1 LGQKMGVLQ
10 EAIPDWNVAGETR
23 KYETNRIEN
32 MNGGRFFS
40 HHDHGITYFDSRHR
54 VTKTKLEG
62 GMLAELMEEL
72 QPENIFTSSDWPRRS
87 YRYQLET
94 VKGDGGGSVIDFDV
108 GLDAE
113 KRNRPGRVTLSKDVG
128 RSTVNTTS
136 LLTNASDPSLS
147 SLNGN
152 LSMRSPATSL
162 VKAGSVKDKWR
173 TLWVTALRWLGDLL
187 TPPSAGDGDSRC
199 PVSVAF
205 TPSGPLVYQWGTTV

>member
-1 LGQKMGVLQ
+1 MK
-10 EAIPDWNVAGETR
+10 
-23 KYETNRIEN
+23 TNRIEN
-32 MNGGRFFS
+32 VNGGSFFS

-62 GMLAELMEEL
+62 GMLAELVEEL
-72 QPENIFTSSDWPRRS
+72 QPEGIFTSSDWPKRS

-94 VKGDGGGSVIDFDV
+94 VKGSGGNSVIDFDL
-108 GLDAE
+108 GLDTE
-113 KRNRPGRVTLSKDVG
+113 KRNRRCPVTLSKDVG
-128 RSTVNTTS
+128 RSRMNMTS

-173 TLWVTALRWLGDLL
+173 TLWVTARRWLGDLL
-187 TPPSAGDGDSRC
+187 TPASAGDGASRC

-205 TPSGPLVYQWGTTV
+205 TPSGPLVYQWDDRLALC

>member
-1 LGQKMGVLQ
+1 MAVLR

>member
-1 LGQKMGVLQ
+1 MK
-10 EAIPDWNVAGETR
+10 
-23 KYETNRIEN
+23 TNRIEN
-32 MNGGRFFS
+32 VNGGRFFS

-62 GMLAELMEEL
+62 GMLAELVEEL
-72 QPENIFTSSDWPRRS
+72 QPEDIFTSSDWPKRS

-94 VKGDGGGSVIDFDV
+94 AKGSGAGSVIDFDL
-108 GLDAE
+108 GLDTE
-113 KRNRPGRVTLSKDVG
+113 KRNRRGPVTLSKDVG
-128 RSTVNTTS
+128 RSRMNMTS

-162 VKAGSVKDKWR
+162 VKAGSVKGKWR
-173 TLWVTALRWLGDLL
+173 TLWVTARRWLGDLF

>member
-1 LGQKMGVLQ
+1 MK
-10 EAIPDWNVAGETR
+10 
-23 KYETNRIEN
+23 TNRIEN
-32 MNGGRFFS
+32 ANGGRFFS

-62 GMLAELMEEL
+62 GILAELVEEL
-72 QPENIFTSSDWPRRS
+72 QPEDIFTSSDWPKRS

-94 VKGDGGGSVIDFDV
+94 VKGGAGGSVIDFDL
-108 GLDAE
+108 GLDTE
-113 KRNRPGRVTLSKDVG
+113 KRNGRSPVTLSKDVD
-128 RSTVNTTS
+128 RSRMNMTS
-136 LLTNASDPSLS
+136 LLPNASDPSLS

>member
-1 LGQKMGVLQ
+1 MK
-10 EAIPDWNVAGETR
+10 
-23 KYETNRIEN
+23 TNRIEN
-32 MNGGRFFS
+32 VNGGRFFS

-62 GMLAELMEEL
+62 GMLAELVEEL
-72 QPENIFTSSDWPRRS
+72 QPEDIFTSSDWPKRS

-94 VKGDGGGSVIDFDV
+94 VNGSGGGSVIDFDLE
-108 GLDAE
+108 LDTE
-113 KRNRPGRVTLSKDVG
+113 KRNRRGPVTLSKDVG
-128 RSTVNTTS
+128 RSRMNMTS

-173 TLWVTALRWLGDLL
+173 TLWVTARRWLGDLL
-187 TPPSAGDGDSRC
+187 TPASAGDGASRC

>member
-1 LGQKMGVLQ
+1 MK
-10 EAIPDWNVAGETR
+10 
-23 KYETNRIEN
+23 TNRIEN
-32 MNGGRFFS
+32 ANGGRFFS

-62 GMLAELMEEL
+62 GMLAELVEEL
-72 QPENIFTSSDWPRRS
+72 QPEDIFTSSDWPKRS

-94 VKGDGGGSVIDFDV
+94 VKGGGGSSVIDFDL
-108 GLDAE
+108 GLDTE
-113 KRNRPGRVTLSKDVG
+113 KRNGRSPVTLSKDVD
-128 RSTVNTTS
+128 RSRMNMTS

-173 TLWVTALRWLGDLL
+173 TLRVTARRWLGDLL
-187 TPPSAGDGDSRC
+187 TPPSAGDGASRC